1 MTSIPLTQRLRIS
14 AGRYIPFLKQT
25 PSLED
30 RKRLMLLRPV
40 HNSLITV
47 EEKEDGEII
56 LHIPMKEKVGFLTK
70 LLAKCVQLPTEK
82 RVELDEVGSF
92 VWKLCDGSNTLES
105 VVQKVGREYKMN
117 RREAEV
123 STTTFMEML
132 IQRNFIAFYKKT
144 RKGG

>member
-47 EEKEDGEII
+47 EERDDGEII
-56 LHIPMKEKVGFLTK
+56 LHIPVKEKVGFFTK
-70 LLAKCVQLPTEK
+70 ILAKCVQMPSEK

-105 VVQKVGREYKMN
+105 VVQKVGREYRMN